1 MWRSEKAKGKR
12 QKAKGKSSNSFMT
25 TIRVSNKSDKQNK
38 MRGRLFLPFALCLLP
53 FALMLSGCRQD
64 MHDNPRY
71 EAYEDGGNRQVPD
84 GVIARGSLKA
94 NTTYNILNSKIQG
107 NAAIPG
113 APSVVSAV
121 VPVVVP
127 ANGTVVAT
135 DIPKGE
141 DGFPFKITAE
151 VIERGQERFNIS
163 CSPCH
168 GRLGD
173 GNGMIAMR
181 GFKHPPSY
189 HEDRLRL
196 APASH
201 FYDVIT
207 NGFGAMYNYATEL
220 TPEDRWKIAAY
231 IRVLQLSQRAEF
243 AQLPEAVKAKVQAQ
257 GGAAPAH
264 SGEAHGGAASHEPK
278 AAEPKA
284 TVPTGN
290 KEAVKEKVAT
300 LR

>member
-1 MWRSEKAKGKR
+1 
-12 QKAKGKSSNSFMT
+12 
-25 TIRVSNKSDKQNK
+25 
-38 MRGRLFLPFALCLLP
+38 
-53 FALMLSGCRQD
+53 MLSGCRQD

-71 EAYEDGGNRQVPD
+71 EAYEDGGNRQVPE
-84 GVIARGSLKA
+84 GTVARGSLQA
-94 NTTYNILNSKIQG
+94 ATTYSVVNSKIQG
-107 NAAIPG
+107 NPATPAADIPPG
-113 APSVVSAV
+113 TT
-121 VPVVVP
+121 
-127 ANGTVVAT
+127 TVVAT

-141 DGFPFKITAE
+141 DGFPFKVTAE
-151 VIERGQERFNIS
+151 VLDRGQERFNIS
-163 CSPCH
+163 CAPCH

-189 HEDRLRL
+189 HIDRLRL

-201 FYDVIT
+201 FYDVMT

-243 AQLPEAVKAKVQAQ
+243 AQLPDDVKAKVQAQ
-257 GGAAPAH
+257 GAP
-264 SGEAHGGAASHEPK
+264 AHGGAEGHEEPK
-278 AAEPKA
+278 AAEPK
-284 TVPTGN
+284 P
-290 KEAVKEKVAT
+290 EAAKEKVAT

>member
-1 MWRSEKAKGKR
+1 MWKAESPKTGKAKGKR
-12 QKAKGKSSNSFMT
+12 QKAKGKSSISFMT
-25 TIRVSNKSDKQNK
+25 TIRVSDKSGKRQG
-38 MRGRLFLPFALCLLP
+38 MRGRKFLPFAFCLLP
-53 FALMLSGCRQD
+53 FALLLTGCRQD

-71 EAYEDGGNRQVPD
+71 EAYEDGGNRQVPE
-84 GVIARGSLKA
+84 GTIARGTLQA
-94 NTTYNILNSKIQG
+94 ATTYSVVNSKIQG
-107 NAAIPG
+107 NPATAATDVP
-113 APSVVSAV
+113 PNSTAV
-121 VPVVVP
+121 V
-127 ANGTVVAT
+127 T

-151 VIERGQERFNIS
+151 VLDRGQERYNIS
-163 CSPCH
+163 CLPCH
-168 GRLGD
+168 GALGD
-173 GNGMIAMR
+173 GKGMIAMR
-181 GFKHPPSY
+181 GFKKPPSY

-243 AQLPEAVKAKVQAQ
+243 AQLPDDVKAKVQGK

-264 SGEAHGGAASHEPK
+264 SGAETHGESKAPEAKPVEPK
-278 AAEPKA
+278 PAAPA
-284 TVPTGN
+284 NVP
-290 KEAVKEKVAT
+290 AAAKEKAAT
-300 LR
+300 SH